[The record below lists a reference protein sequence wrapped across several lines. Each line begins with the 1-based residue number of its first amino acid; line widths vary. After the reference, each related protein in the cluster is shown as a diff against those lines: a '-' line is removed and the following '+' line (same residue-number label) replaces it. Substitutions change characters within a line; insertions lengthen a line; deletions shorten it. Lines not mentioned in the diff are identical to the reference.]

1 MKAFPR
7 PLKNAAANG
16 ILKLQ
21 PPDSSL
27 GGFFGKDVF
36 WLLFQKFQQ
45 FMYGRY
51 GGDKFS
57 LFLLAAALVISL
69 IGAFFWPISLIADAI
84 FLYVLFRMFSR
95 NHAARQREYY
105 GFLRFWT
112 PVEEWFRFQR
122 TRFRERNTYKYFRC
136 PQCKQR
142 LRAPRGKGKI
152 QVTCQ
157 KCRNVFQTKT

>member
-1 MKAFPR
+1 MTGR
-7 PLKNAAANG
+7 NG
-16 ILKLQ
+16 ADNLSRAVSVVVI
-21 PPDSSL
+21 
-27 GGFFGKDVF
+27 V
-36 WLLFQKFQQ
+36 LLVV
-45 FMYGRY
+45 
-51 GGDKFS
+51 S
-57 LFLLAAALVISL
+57 LFFHGDAARVLWILAVLGMV
-69 IGAFFWPISLIADAI
+69 
-84 FLYVLFRMFSR
+84 YVYFRMFSR

-105 GFLRFWT
+105 AFLRFWT

>member
-1 MKAFPR
+1 M
-7 PLKNAAANG
+7 
-16 ILKLQ
+16 
-21 PPDSSL
+21 
-27 GGFFGKDVF
+27 
-36 WLLFQKFQQ
+36 LLQKFQQ

-57 LFLLAAALVISL
+57 LFLLVIALVLSL
-69 IGAFFWPISLIADAI
+69 FGGLFWPITLLADAV

-95 NHAARQREYY
+95 NHAARQRELY

-112 PVEEWFRFQR
+112 PIENWVKFQN
-122 TRFRERNTYKYFRC
+122 TRFRERKTYKYFRS

-142 LRAPRGKGKI
+142 LRAPRGRGKI

-157 KCRNVFQTKT
+157 KCHNVFQTKT